1 MEEKID
7 VKLIVKLIT
16 EFQNNLEKFNE
27 QTLNKENILTIK
39 HKILIYVLC
48 GENSAYKLIKKIGI
62 AKTNLNLVCTELIK
76 EGYLEKEKAE
86 FDKRIV
92 FYILTEKGRLYIEK
106 ELQTFEK
113 NFIEGVLI
121 TDYNYFNNKLAELYN
136 AFK

>member
-106 ELQTFEK
+106 ELQIFEK

-121 TDYNYFNNKLAELYN
+121 ADYNYFNNKLAELYN

>member
-7 VKLIVKLIT
+7 IKTIIKLIT
-16 EFQNNLEKFNE
+16 ELQNNLEKFNE
-27 QTLNKENILTIK
+27 KTLNKENILTIK
-39 HKILIYVLC
+39 HKILVYILC

-92 FYILTEKGRLYIEK
+92 FYVLTQKGKQYIEK
-106 ELQTFEK
+106 ELEIFES
-113 NFIEGVLI
+113 NFTQATSIA
-121 TDYNYFNNKLAELYN
+121 DYKEFNDKILELY
-136 AFK
+136 KVVR